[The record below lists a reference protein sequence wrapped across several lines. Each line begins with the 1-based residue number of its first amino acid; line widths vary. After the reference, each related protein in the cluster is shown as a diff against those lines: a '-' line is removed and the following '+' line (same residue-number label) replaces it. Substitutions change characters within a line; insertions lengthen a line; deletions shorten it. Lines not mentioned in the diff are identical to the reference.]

1 MLGISLSILDMV
13 LDLIEKDFFS
23 LGNGVGSNVTIF
35 GVNMSSSPHTNWYKE
50 KRYFNLW

>member
-23 LGNGVGSNVTIF
+23 LGNGVSSNVIIF